1 MIGCKACPDV
11 VPDDSHLASRI
22 LLAAPHAI
30 GQVSADFVEEIGLVH
45 CIILKQELLLSLV
58 LTVSEVGVAGEGE
71 APVAG
76 EAAEGDVAFDFV
88 VLGQFEG
95 AMGANL
101 AIVLDGHDG
110 V

>member
-11 VPDDSHLASRI
+11 VPDDSHLAGRI

-30 GQVSADFVEEIGLVH
+30 GQVSADFVEEIRLVY
-45 CIILKQELLLSLV
+45 CIILKQKHLLGIV
-58 LTVSEVGVAGEGE
+58 LTVSEVGVVGEGE

-76 EAAEGDVAFDFV
+76 EAAEGNVAFDFV